1 MRNLLFTLFNEN
13 LHTWPTKTEL
23 PTSTSAGWP
32 NSKRFSQDLPLC
44 KSVHA
49 ATFSKGLPHLSG
61 PEYQGLNI
69 HQEDDYPMNDN
80 YGVYTYDEEISN
92 TEPIAVLLGSFTSN
106 KGAANSRNAL
116 YALNSHPDKIYAK
129 VMINE
134 NHNIS
139 LKVDTGAD
147 ACIITTTDLQH
158 FLFPLSILPWS
169 NVLRGYGGSEIENV
183 GAPIL
188 KVSLKGK

>member
-1 MRNLLFTLFNEN
+1 MRICILDPLKQSFQHQPLQGDQNQKGSA
-13 LHTWPTKTEL
+13 KTCHY
-23 PTSTSAGWP
+23 ARVCMQQHFQ
-32 NSKRFSQDLPLC
+32 K
-44 KSVHA
+44 VYHIV
-49 ATFSKGLPHLSG
+49 SG

-69 HQEDDYPMNDN
+69 HQEDDYAMNDN

-92 TEPIAVLLGSFTSN
+92 TEPIAVLLGSFTSI

-139 LKVDTGAD
+139 FKVDTGAD

-158 FLFPLSILPWS
+158 FLFPLSILPCS
-169 NVLRGYGGSEIENV
+169 NVLRGYGDSEIENV
-183 GAPIL
+183 GTPIL
-188 KVSLKGK
+188 KVSLKDK

>member
-1 MRNLLFTLFNEN
+1 MQQHFQKVY
-13 LHTWPTKTEL
+13 HI
-23 PTSTSAGWP
+23 
-32 NSKRFSQDLPLC
+32 
-44 KSVHA
+44 V
-49 ATFSKGLPHLSG
+49 SG

-80 YGVYTYDEEISN
+80 YYGVYTYDEEISN

-129 VMINE
+129 VIINE

-147 ACIITTTDLQH
+147 VCIITTTDLQH
-158 FLFPLSILPWS
+158 FLFPLSILPCS
-169 NVLRGYGGSEIENV
+169 DVLRGYGGSEIENV

-188 KVSLKGK
+188 KVSLKDKYDNIKFNIMDSQEAHPCLVSDIPKIWE

>member
-1 MRNLLFTLFNEN
+1 M
-13 LHTWPTKTEL
+13 
-23 PTSTSAGWP
+23 
-32 NSKRFSQDLPLC
+32 
-44 KSVHA
+44 
-49 ATFSKGLPHLSG
+49 SG

-69 HQEDDYPMNDN
+69 HQEDDYPMNEN
-80 YGVYTYDEEISN
+80 YGVYTYEISN

-116 YALNSHPDKIYAK
+116 YVLNSHPDKIYAK

-134 NHNIS
+134 NYNIS

-158 FLFPLSILPWS
+158 FLFPLSILPCS
-169 NVLRGYGGSEIENV
+169 NVLRGYGDSEIENV
-183 GAPIL
+183 GTPIL
-188 KVSLKGK
+188 KVSLKDK

>member
-1 MRNLLFTLFNEN
+1 MCLQQHFQKVY
-13 LHTWPTKTEL
+13 HI
-23 PTSTSAGWP
+23 
-32 NSKRFSQDLPLC
+32 
-44 KSVHA
+44 V
-49 ATFSKGLPHLSG
+49 SG

-69 HQEDDYPMNDN
+69 HQEDDYAMNDN

-92 TEPIAVLLGSFTSN
+92 TEPIAVLLGSFTSI

-134 NHNIS
+134 NYNIS

-158 FLFPLSILPWS
+158 FLFPLSILPCS
-169 NVLRGYGGSEIENV
+169 NVLRGYGDSEIENV
-183 GAPIL
+183 GTPIL
-188 KVSLKGK
+188 KVSLKDK